1 MGKLTSEQVNELANY
16 FLAIAQALGDYRQQN
31 VDHLLGTKNQEIK
44 DLQAAIRKYADDLY
58 TLSAS
63 LVLNDV
69 QESLAAISDIT
80 NQIKS
85 TYAALKDVQKAINI
99 ASSVINLA
107 KAILEKN
114 PKMIGQIL
122 EDLVKI

>member
-1 MGKLTSEQVNELANY
+1 MGKLTSEQVNELADY
-16 FLAIAQALGDYRQQN
+16 FLAMAQALGDYRQQN
-31 VDHLLGTKNQEIK
+31 FDHLLEPKNQEIK

-63 LVLNDV
+63 LVLDDV
-69 QESLAAISDIT
+69 QGSLATIGDIT

-85 TYAALKDVQKAINI
+85 TYAELKDVQKAINI
-99 ASSVINLA
+99 ANSVINLV
-107 KAILEKN
+107 KAIIEKN

-122 EDLVKI
+122 EDLIKL

>member
-31 VDHLLGTKNQEIK
+31 INQLSGPKNQEIK
-44 DLQAAIRKYADDLY
+44 DLQAAILKHADDLY

-63 LVLNDV
+63 LVLDDV
-69 QESLAAISDIT
+69 KGSLATIGDIT
-80 NQIKS
+80 NQIKN

-99 ASSVINLA
+99 ANSVINLV
-107 KAILEKN
+107 KAIIEKN
-114 PKMIGQIL
+114 PKMIIQIL
-122 EDLVKI
+122 EDIVKI

>member
-1 MGKLTSEQVNELANY
+1 MGQLTSGQVNELADY
-16 FLAIAQALGDYRQQN
+16 FLAMAQALGDYRQQN
-31 VDHLLGTKNQEIK
+31 IDHLLGPNNQEIK
-44 DLQAAIRKYADDLY
+44 ELQAAIRKYADDLY

-63 LVLNDV
+63 LVLDDV
-69 QESLAAISDIT
+69 QESLAAIGEIT

-85 TYAALKDVQKAINI
+85 TYAELKDVQKAINI
-99 ASSVINLA
+99 ASSVINLG